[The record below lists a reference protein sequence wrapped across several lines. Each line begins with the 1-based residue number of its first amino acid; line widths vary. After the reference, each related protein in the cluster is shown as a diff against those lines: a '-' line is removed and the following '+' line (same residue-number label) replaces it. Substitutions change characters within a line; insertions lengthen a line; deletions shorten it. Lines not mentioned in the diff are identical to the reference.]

1 MPIRE
6 VIDDDGRTWTI
17 FEVVPGS
24 YDDRIGVAE
33 GYTRGWICF
42 QSETEKR
49 RHLGIPPRWEALED
63 LALLDLMRFTISAS
77 ARDAWGRKVAA
88 PGAPR
93 SGNDGAR

>member
-6 VIDDDGRTWTI
+6 VIDDGGRTWTV
-17 FEVVPGS
+17 FAVVPGS

-63 LALLDLMRFTISAS
+63 LALLDHMRFTISAR
-77 ARDAWGRKVAA
+77 ARDASGRKVAA
-88 PGAPR
+88 PGAGTM
-93 SGNDGAR
+93 S